1 MLSQGK
7 PLEPRHQFYY
17 ARELYYHERY
27 EDAVRVFRAF
37 LQEPDGWV
45 ENKIDACLHLAL
57 CQEHLGHTEKAVEAL
72 LKSFLYDSPR
82 GEACCEL
89 GRMKMKEEKYREAVY
104 WYTQALSSRPAEQ
117 TGAFVRKD
125 CYGFLPA
132 IQLCVC
138 YDRLGDHRRAWHYHL
153 KSQKLKPEHP
163 SVRQNQT
170 YFEHILK
177 RPAEGQPSAQ

>member
-1 MLSQGK
+1 MLSQGE

-89 GRMKMKEEKYREAVY
+89 GRMKMKEENTGRLLIGIPRHYPPGPQNR
-104 WYTQALSSRPAEQ
+104 QALLSERTVTASCLL
-117 TGAFVRKD
+117 FS
-125 CYGFLPA
+125 
-132 IQLCVC
+132 CV
-138 YDRLGDHRRAWHYHL
+138 YAMTVWATTE
-153 KSQKLKPEHP
+153 EHGII
-163 SVRQNQT
+163 T
-170 YFEHILK
+170 
-177 RPAEGQPSAQ
+177 